1 MCVNMEAQGFCQTV
15 EPDAD
20 DIVKY
25 CDDRL
30 FLTAILRS
38 IPTRCSAPSCARS
51 SARSPSRMVSSS
63 MTFQCR
69 LSPSRPRQ

>member
-30 FLTAILRS
+30 FLTAILRA
-38 IPTRCSAPSCARS
+38 IPNEMLGSLMRKEFSEITFKDGEL
-51 SARSPSRMVSSS
+51 VDDFS
-63 MTFQCR
+63 M
-69 LSPSRPRQ
+69 